1 MSSLNIKQGSDAHFP
16 DYPLASPSNN
26 EIDLLNLISVL
37 WRAKKT
43 VMAVV
48 FGFAMAFARA
58 VGEYGSVIFIA
69 GNMPMVSEITPLIII
84 GKLEQYDYAGATAV
98 ASVMLL
104 ISFILPQKWTSAAVV
119 TPPEPV
125 QWQELEKSFTKL
137 RVLDLDIKIDR
148 TEAFNLFIKKFQSV
162 SLLEEYLR
170 SSPYVMDQLK
180 EAKIDEL
187 DLHRAIVALS
197 EKMKAVDDNA
207 SKKKD
212 EPSLYTSWTLSF
224 TAPTSEEAQ
233 TVLSGYIDYISAL
246 VVKESIENVRNK
258 LEIKTQFEKEKLAQD
273 RIKTKNQLDANIQR
287 LNYSLDIANAAGIKK
302 PVYSNGQAVK
312 DDPDFSI
319 SLGADG
325 IERKLEIEKAV
336 TDVAE
341 LNGELR
347 NRQYLVEQLTKAN
360 INDVNFTPFKYQL
373 SPSLPVKK
381 DGPGKA
387 IIVILS
393 ALIGGMVACGSVLLR
408 YAMASRKQDA
418 MMADHLV

>member
-43 VMAVV
+43 VMTVV
-48 FGFAMAFARA
+48 FAFAC
-58 VGEYGSVIFIA
+58 A
-69 GNMPMVSEITPLIII
+69 G
-84 GKLEQYDYAGATAV
+84 
-98 ASVMLL
+98 LL

-233 TVLSGYIDYISAL
+233 TVLSGYIDYISTL
-246 VVKESIENVRNK
+246 VVKESLENVRNK

-273 RIKTKNQLDANIQR
+273 RIKTKNQL
-287 LNYSLDIANAAGIKK
+287 
-302 PVYSNGQAVK
+302 
-312 DDPDFSI
+312 
-319 SLGADG
+319 
-325 IERKLEIEKAV
+325 
-336 TDVAE
+336 
-341 LNGELR
+341 
-347 NRQYLVEQLTKAN
+347 
-360 INDVNFTPFKYQL
+360 
-373 SPSLPVKK
+373 
-381 DGPGKA
+381 
-387 IIVILS
+387 
-393 ALIGGMVACGSVLLR
+393 
-408 YAMASRKQDA
+408 
-418 MMADHLV
+418 